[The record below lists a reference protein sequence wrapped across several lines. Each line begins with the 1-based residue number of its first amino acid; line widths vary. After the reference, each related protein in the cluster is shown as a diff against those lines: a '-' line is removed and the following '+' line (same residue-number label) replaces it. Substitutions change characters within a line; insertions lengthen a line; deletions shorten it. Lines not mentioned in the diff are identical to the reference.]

1 MSSKKDS
8 PKTERKLA
16 PKHIAIIMDGNGRWA
31 KARHLPRS
39 SGHQKGVQTVRKIV
53 KHSAILGVQVLTLF
67 AFSSENMKRSNE
79 EVGLLFKLFL
89 SVLKTETRKLKE
101 NNIKL
106 KIIGDLSV
114 FTPEIIALAEKAES
128 SLQKNTGLTLVI
140 AANYGGQWDIAESAK
155 KIAQNVANGS
165 INPENIN
172 TDLFNK
178 YTSLSTLPKVDLLIR
193 TSGEVRLSNF
203 LLWDIAYS
211 EFYFCNTL
219 WPDFN
224 EKALDDAI
232 EDFHLRERRYGPVSY
247 THLTLPTKA

>member
-1 MSSKKDS
+1 MISSYAC
-8 PKTERKLA
+8 PK
-16 PKHIAIIMDGNGRWA
+16 
-31 KARHLPRS
+31 RS
-39 SGHQKGVQTVRKIV
+39 RGHQKGVQTVRKIV
-53 KHSAILGVQVLTLF
+53 KYSAILGIKVLTLF

-79 EVGLLFKLFL
+79 EVSLLFKLFL

-114 FTPEIIALAEKAES
+114 FTPEIITLAEEAES
-128 SLQKNTGLTLVI
+128 SLKENTGLTLVI
-140 AANYGGQWDIAESAK
+140 AANYGGQWDITESAK

-172 TDLFNK
+172 RALFNK
-178 YTSLSTLPKVDLLIR
+178 YTSLSALPKVDLLIR

-224 EKALDDAI
+224 EKALDNAI
-232 EDFHLRERRYGPVSY
+232 EDFHLRERRYGQ
-247 THLTLPTKA
+247 HNGGA